1 MAPEMNVVDY
11 SSTRAACLNVIRRH
25 ELVLRSQRTDGKYAL
40 PKFDVML
47 TTYKQM
53 DGGTDEF
60 MTRYLQLFNW
70 NVVVVDQELP
80 AIKKGQTGGKLA
92 DRKLAGG
99 KVGRRARC
107 RAVLIPSF

>member
-11 SSTRAACLNVIRRH
+11 SSTRAASLNVIRRH
-25 ELVLRSQRTDGKYAL
+25 ELVLRAQRTDGKHAI

-60 MTRYLQLFNW
+60 MSRYLTLFNW
-70 NVVVVDQELP
+70 NVVVLDQELQ
-80 AIKKGQTGGKLA
+80 GQTKNA
-92 DRKLAGG
+92 KTGG
-99 KVGRRARC
+99 KVGRRE
-107 RAVLIPSF
+107 IFPGGGFGSP